1 MRYGT
6 KKTLPH
12 RDTTRMI
19 NIGGVVIGG
28 GNPIAIQ
35 SMTNTETSDVD
46 ATVAQILELEKSD
59 HPFHREY
66 RGGCKSI

>member
-35 SMTNTETSDVD
+35 SMN
-46 ATVAQILELEKSD
+46 K
-59 HPFHREY
+59 Y
-66 RGGCKSI
+66 RDI